1 MAHQSAP
8 LQNQKQ
14 IQLCPPEK
22 QADATKSTAMSRP
35 DAGAA
40 KIKGGL
46 PGQPLA
52 TLLLERELGREL
64 ELARI

>member
-14 IQLCPPEK
+14 IQLRPPKK
-22 QADATKSTAMSRP
+22 QADATKSTALSRP

-46 PGQPLA
+46 PGQSL
-52 TLLLERELGREL
+52 
-64 ELARI
+64 